1 MFKKYFLQ
9 ILVVLLLITIAW
21 ILLLIVDTKNSNQQP
36 IQASIQQTQGDA
48 TPLKLPAAEKID
60 AVFFPIRNWSI
71 PEPEI
76 LAKSAV
82 VINPKGY
89 NQNNILFQKN
99 AEQILPIAS
108 LTKLMTAIIA
118 LENYNLDE
126 VIKISKDTIKTTGNN
141 GGLINGEELKV
152 KDLLYIML
160 VESSNDAAQAFAESN
175 NKIDYNSFVSLMN
188 KKAQELGLNNT
199 RFVEPIGL
207 DPQNQSTVFE
217 IAKIT
222 EYALK
227 NSMLAGILETPAIT
241 IYSIDKKFIHNLT
254 STNKLFCK
262 IPILMGGKTGYTDEA
277 GGCMTTISNI
287 NNTRSELVESNYLIT
302 VILGSTQREDDTTK
316 LIDWSQT
323 AWIWQ

>member
-9 ILVVLLLITIAW
+9 ILVVLLLIIIAW
-21 ILLLIVDTKNSNQQP
+21 VLLLIVDTKNNNEQP

-48 TPLKLPAAEKID
+48 TPLKLPTTD
-60 AVFFPIRNWSI
+60 NVDSVFFPIRNWAV

-76 LAKSAV
+76 LAKSAM
-82 VINPKGY
+82 VINFK
-89 NQNNILFQKN
+89 NNSWNNILFQKN

-118 LENYNLDE
+118 LENYNPE
-126 VIKISKDTIKTTGNN
+126 EIIKVSKNAVETTNDN

-160 VESSNDAAQAFAESN
+160 VESSNDAAQALAENSN
-175 NKIDYNSFVSLMN
+175 RLDYNTFIDLMN
-188 KKAQELGLNNT
+188 KKAKGLGLIKT
-199 RFVEPIGL
+199 QFVEPIGL

-217 IAKIT
+217 MAKIT

-227 NSMLAGILETPAIT
+227 IPLLADILKTPAIT
-241 IYSIDKKFIHNLT
+241 IYSIDEKFIHNLV
-254 STNKLFCK
+254 STNKLFGK
-262 IPILMGGKTGYTDEA
+262 IPILIGGKTGYTDEA
-277 GGCMTTISNI
+277 RGCMVTISNI
-287 NNTRSELVESNYLIT
+287 NNNYLIT
-302 VILGSTQREDDTTK
+302 VILGSSQREDDTSR
-316 LIDWSQT
+316 LIEWSQS

>member
-9 ILVVLLLITIAW
+9 ILVVLLLIIIAW
-21 ILLLIVDTKNSNQQP
+21 FLLLIVDTKNNNKQP
-36 IQASIQQTQGDA
+36 IQESIQQTQGDA
-48 TPLKLPAAEKID
+48 TPLKLPTVDQVD

-71 PEPEI
+71 SEPAI
-76 LAKSAV
+76 LAKSAIIV
-82 VINPKGY
+82 DLNGS
-89 NQNNILFQKN
+89 NRNNVLFQKN
-99 AEQILPIAS
+99 AEQTLPIAS

-118 LENYNLDE
+118 LENYNPE
-126 VIKISKDTIKTTGNN
+126 EIIKVSKDAIETTGSN

-160 VESSNDAAQAFAESN
+160 VESSNDAAQAMAENSN
-175 NKIDYNSFVSLMN
+175 RIDYDTFIGLMN
-188 KKAQELGLNNT
+188 EKAKELGLNNT
-199 RFVEPIGL
+199 QFVEPIGL
-207 DPQNQSTVFE
+207 DPQNQSTVLE

-227 NSMLAGILETPAIT
+227 MPLLANILETSAIT

-262 IPILMGGKTGYTDEA
+262 IPILIGGKTGYTDEA

-287 NNTRSELVESNYLIT
+287 NNNYLIT
-302 VILGSTQREDDTTK
+302 VILGSSQREEDTSK
-316 LIDWSQT
+316 LIEWSQK